1 MHTGRKPILRK
12 PPVSAPANLQ
22 RAIFEPLQPAHWTL
36 GEIAGRLVEV
46 SGFWAPASLS
56 FVFNLALEAQRQGE
70 LVGWSTSVESFFYP
84 PDAARVGIDL
94 RALVVVLAP
103 DACAIPRAGEKLL
116 RSGAFG
122 LVVLDIGKA
131 DIPMALQARLAG
143 LARQHH
149 TALVCLTEKEDRQL
163 SLGSL
168 VSLRAHAQRTQHAP
182 GQFTCNL
189 KVLKD
194 KRRGPVWK
202 HTEVFLRP

>member
-1 MHTGRKPILRK
+1 MSSTT
-12 PPVSAPANLQ
+12 NLQ
-22 RAIFEPLQPAHWTL
+22 RAIFEPAQLARWSL
-36 GEIAGRLVEV
+36 GEIAGRLVEI
-46 SGFWAPASLS
+46 SGFGAPASLS
-56 FVFNLALEAQRQGE
+56 FVFSLVLEAQRQGE
-70 LVGWSTSVESFFYP
+70 LVGWSASIESFFYP
-84 PDAARVGIDL
+84 PDAAQAGVDL
-94 RALVVVLAP
+94 GALVVVRAP
-103 DACAIPRAGEKLL
+103 AVCAIPRAGEKLL

-131 DIPMALQARLAG
+131 DISMALQARLAG

-168 VSLRAHAQRTQHAP
+168 VSLRAHTQRTRHAP
-182 GQFTCNL
+182 GEFTCNL

-194 KRRGPVWK
+194 KRRGPTWS